1 MLLLSSAAAA
11 VAAAGRGGRSE
22 DRGGRGGR
30 GTGGRGEV
38 GKRHNRGLE
47 DAWKRE
53 RKEKYYV
60 SLTFGTIS
68 SFIYQPPVNVDP
80 TALFI
85 VMFST
90 HGRGDGK
97 GEGGSLV
104 VGRGERRETKRD
116 D

>member
-1 MLLLSSAAAA
+1 MLLLLSSAAAA
-11 VAAAGRGGRSE
+11 AAGPGGRSE

-30 GTGGRGEV
+30 GTGGRGKV
-38 GKRHNRGLE
+38 GERHNRGLE

-53 RKEKYYV
+53 KNNTGMFHLLLDQFHHLST
-60 SLTFGTIS
+60 SLLLMWI
-68 SFIYQPPVNVDP
+68 P

-90 HGRGDGK
+90 HGRGEGK

-104 VGRGERRETKRD
+104 VGRGGEEGD
-116 D
+116 EEG

>member
-11 VAAAGRGGRSE
+11 AVAACRGGRSE
-22 DRGGRGGR
+22 DRRGRGGR

-38 GKRHNRGLE
+38 GERHNRGLE
-47 DAWKRE
+47 DAWERE
-53 RKEKYYV
+53 RKEKYYMFHLRLEQFHHLST
-60 SLTFGTIS
+60 SLLLMWI
-68 SFIYQPPVNVDP
+68 P

-90 HGRGDGK
+90 HGRGEGK

-104 VGRGERRETKRD
+104 VGRGGEEGD
-116 D
+116 EEG